1 MLSRR
6 TAWGSPT
13 NRLTLAR
20 EQALARG
27 RELIDLTE
35 SNPTRA
41 GIEYPVAELAE
52 LLRGSASA
60 PYDPDPL
67 GMRSARE
74 ALAAH
79 LSTATDRVH
88 PDDLVLTSSTSEAYS
103 YLFKILADP
112 GDEIVTHTPSYPLL
126 DHLAELEG
134 VRLRRFPLHF
144 HGARWELETSSAAAA
159 IEQRARAVVVIH
171 PNNPTGSYLSL
182 EEQNGLA
189 ALCAEKQVPII
200 SDEVF
205 LDYPIGM
212 VKGTTFAAVEGVPIF
227 ALGGLSKGA
236 GLPHWKL
243 GWIRLGGT
251 PSERESFRKALEL
264 VADSFLSVHT
274 AVQAALPELLPLA
287 GTIGDAIRARIRGN
301 ASLLSAMIGRA
312 PAALQL
318 LPLEGGWS
326 AVIRVPSLGSDEDLA
341 IELIESASVVVQ
353 PGYFFDF
360 ASEGYL
366 VVSLLC
372 EPKRFEA
379 GIGKLLDFLSNRYR

>member
-13 NRLTLAR
+13 NRLTIAR
-20 EQALARG
+20 EEAVARG
-27 RELIDLTE
+27 QELIDLTE

-41 GIEYPVAELAE
+41 GIPYPTAELGE
-52 LLRGSASA
+52 LLRESAAA

-67 GMRSARE
+67 GMMSARE
-74 ALAAH
+74 ALAEH
-79 LSTATDRVH
+79 LSSEGDPVH

-126 DHLAELEG
+126 DHLAELES

-144 HGARWELETSSAAAA
+144 HGARWEIETSSAAAA
-159 IEQRARAVVVIH
+159 IQQRARGVVVIH
-171 PNNPTGSYLSL
+171 PNNPTGSVLDL
-182 EEQNGLA
+182 QQQTELA
-189 ALCAEKQVPII
+189 ALCASKQVPVI

-205 LDYPIGM
+205 LDYPIGAA
-212 VKGTTFAAVEGVPIF
+212 KGTTFAAVDGVTVF

-243 GWIRLGGT
+243 GWIRIGGSR
-251 PSERESFRKALEL
+251 PDRESFRGALEL
-264 VADSFLSVHT
+264 VADSYLSVHS
-274 AVQAALPELLPLA
+274 AVQAALPLLLPLA
-287 GTIGDAIRARIRGN
+287 SRIADAIRARIRGN
-301 ASLLSAMIGRA
+301 AGVLSRMISRA
-312 PAALQL
+312 PGLQL
-318 LPLEGGWS
+318 LPIEGGWS

-341 IELIESASVVVQ
+341 IELIESASVIVQ
-353 PGYFFDF
+353 PGYFYDF
-360 ASEGYL
+360 AAEGYL

-372 EPKRFEA
+372 QPGQFET
-379 GIGKLLDFLSNRYR
+379 GVGRMVDFLTNRLL

>member
-13 NRLTLAR
+13 NRLTIAR
-20 EQALARG
+20 EKALARG

-41 GIEYPVAELAE
+41 GIEYPTAALGEI
-52 LLRGSASA
+52 LRKSASA
-60 PYDPDPL
+60 PYRPDPL
-67 GMRSARE
+67 GMRSSRE
-74 ALAAH
+74 ALADH
-79 LSTATDRVH
+79 LTTPDDPVH

-126 DHLAELEG
+126 DHLAELES

-171 PNNPTGSYLSL
+171 PNNPTGSYLTL
-182 EEQNGLA
+182 EEQNALA
-189 ALCAEKQVPII
+189 ALCAERQIPII

-205 LDYPIGM
+205 LDYPIGAAG
-212 VKGTTFAAVEGVPIF
+212 GTTFAAVPDVPVF

-243 GWIRLGGT
+243 GWIRLGGA
-251 PSERESFRKALEL
+251 PSERESFRRALEL

-274 AVQAALPELLPLA
+274 AVQAALPELLPRA
-287 GTIGDAIRARIRGN
+287 GRIGDAIRTRIRGN
-301 ASLLSAMIGRA
+301 ATLLSAMIGRA

-318 LPLEGGWS
+318 LPVEGGWS

-341 IELIESASVVVQ
+341 IELIESAAVVVQ

-360 ASEGYL
+360 PTEGYL

-372 EPKRFEA
+372 EPRQFET
-379 GIGKLLDFLSNRYR
+379 GIGKMLDFLSNRCE

>member
-6 TAWGSPT
+6 TAWGSPR
-13 NRLTLAR
+13 NRLTIAR
-20 EQALARG
+20 EEAVARG
-27 RELIDLTE
+27 QELIDLTE

-41 GIEYPVAELAE
+41 GIEYPVAELGE
-52 LLRGSASA
+52 LLRKSASA

-74 ALAAH
+74 ALAEH
-79 LSTATDRVH
+79 LASEGDPVH
-88 PDDLVLTSSTSEAYS
+88 PDDLVLTCSTSEAYS

-126 DHLAELEG
+126 DHLAELES

-144 HGARWELETSSAAAA
+144 HGARWEIETSSAAAA

-171 PNNPTGSYLSL
+171 PNNPTGSYLDL
-182 EEQNGLA
+182 QQQNELA
-189 ALCAEKQVPII
+189 ALCASKQVPII

-205 LDYPIGM
+205 LDYPIGAA
-212 VKGTTFAAVEGVPIF
+212 KGTTFAAVDGVTVF

-243 GWIRLGGT
+243 GWIRIGGSR
-251 PSERESFRKALEL
+251 PDRESFRGALEL
-264 VADSFLSVHT
+264 VADSYLSVHS
-274 AVQAALPELLPLA
+274 AVQASLPLLLPLA
-287 GTIGDAIRARIRGN
+287 SGIADAIRVRIRGN
-301 ASLLSAMIGRA
+301 AGVLSRMISRA
-312 PAALQL
+312 PGLQL
-318 LPLEGGWS
+318 LPIEGGWS

-341 IELIESASVVVQ
+341 IELIESASVIVQ
-353 PGYFFDF
+353 PGYFYDF
-360 ASEGYL
+360 AAEGYL

-372 EPKRFEA
+372 QPGQFET
-379 GIGKLLDFLSNRYR
+379 GVGRMVDFLSNRLS

>member
-1 MLSRR
+1 
-6 TAWGSPT
+6 
-13 NRLTLAR
+13 
-20 EQALARG
+20 
-27 RELIDLTE
+27 LTE

-41 GIEYPVAELAE
+41 GIEYPLAE
-52 LLRGSASA
+52 LGELLRKSASA

-67 GMRSARE
+67 GMRSSRE
-74 ALAAH
+74 ALAEH
-79 LSTATDRVH
+79 LATPGDPVH
-88 PDDLVLTSSTSEAYS
+88 PNDLVLTSSTSEAYS

-126 DHLAELEG
+126 DHLAELEA

-159 IEQRARAVVVIH
+159 MEQRARAVVVIH

-205 LDYPIGM
+205 LDYPIGAG
-212 VKGTTFAAVEGVPIF
+212 KGTTFAAVEGVPVF

-243 GWIRLGGT
+243 GWIRLGGAQ
-251 PSERESFRKALEL
+251 SEREAYRKALEL

-274 AVQAALPELLPLA
+274 AVQAALPDLLPLA
-287 GTIGDAIRARIRGN
+287 ERISDSIRARIRGN
-301 ASLLSAMIGRA
+301 ASLMSAMIGRR

-318 LPLEGGWS
+318 LPIEGGWS

-341 IELIESASVVVQ
+341 IELIEAASIVVQ

-372 EPKRFEA
+372 EPEQFET
-379 GIGKLLDFLSNRYR
+379 GTRQMLDFLSNRCE